1 MPYPAPF
8 VASSQLFE
16 LKKQENGAFEKR
28 LVSAFSGQDTS
39 ISKVHQFF
47 LKKCEQKTDNLL
59 HLICALNFT
68 EENRTILKKATESWR
83 ELANKQEKDQLFKV
97 VITELFSTKTSA
109 TTGSFQPFF
118 VSPISATKCHA
129 QTLNF
134 CRWGTSDISVFALC
148 FKTTQHLEIP
158 NKAPGLLSRKEE
170 NYVEMSEL
178 IWLERLKFRTGAEIT
193 AKCLLSS
200 HYIIKPNVPVLWRE
214 CMISTLLV
222 AGSRETPGGKIS
234 I

>member
-1 MPYPAPF
+1 MCFALAPF

-39 ISKVHQFF
+39 ISKVHQSF
-47 LKKCEQKTDNLL
+47 LKKCEQKKNNLL
-59 HLICALNFT
+59 HVICALNFT
-68 EENRTILKKATESWR
+68 EENRTILQKATESWR
-83 ELANKQEKDQLFKV
+83 ELANKQKKDQLFKV
-97 VITELFSTKTSA
+97 VITELFRTKTA

-129 QTLNF
+129 QTLNL
-134 CRWGTSDISVFALC
+134 RHWGMSDISVFALC
-148 FKTTQHLEIP
+148 FETTQNLEIP
-158 NKAPGLLSRKEE
+158 NKAPGLLSRKKE
-170 NYVEMSEL
+170 NYVEMSEI

-200 HYIIKPNVPVLWRE
+200 HYIIKPNILVLWRE

-222 AGSRETPGGKIS
+222 AGSRQTPGGKIS